1 MAKENGGIIGVVNTP
16 TTSVASGV
24 WSLKEQY
31 NARVGG
37 IWVNPIEATGGSEV
51 VTVGGYKYHLFDSSS
66 SFDVTNGG
74 DVEILVI
81 GAGGGGGSDGTS
93 TGNGGGGGAGAKEP
107 ASGYTTQTLTVG
119 NYTVTIASGGIASQ
133 SASTIGGTPSA
144 TSFAGTST
152 ISALGGG
159 GGGSFT
165 SPNNSAGG
173 AGGSGGGVYG
183 NRSGAGGTASGS
195 NTNIGGLAF
204 IGAPSYGAGGGG
216 GATSAGGQATS
227 TVGGSGGQ
235 GLTLTSIDS
244 NLTSANFTTFTG
256 MTVVCSGGGGAVDSG
271 GSSGGTAGT
280 GGGNG
285 AKGGVGTTV
294 ATSFGSGGGGGGL
307 DGDGFD
313 GLVIVRYAP

>member
-1 MAKENGGIIGVVNTP
+1 MAKQNGGIIGVVNTP
-16 TTSVASGV
+16 TTSIASGV

-31 NARVGG
+31 NARVGD
-37 IWVNPIEATGGSEV
+37 IWVKGISATGGSEI
-51 VTVGGYKYHLFDSSS
+51 VTVGGFKYHLFDASSTFS
-66 SFDVTNGG
+66 VTDGG
-74 DVEILVI
+74 NVEILVI
-81 GAGGGGGSDGTS
+81 GAGGGGGSDGSS

-107 ASGYTTQTLTVG
+107 ASGYTTQTLTSG

-133 SASTIGGTPSA
+133 SGSTIGGTPSA

-152 ISALGGG
+152 ISANGGG
-159 GGGSFT
+159 GGGSFS

-183 NRSGAGGTASGS
+183 NRTGSGGTASGS
-195 NTNIGGLAF
+195 NTNIGGTAF

-216 GATSAGGQATS
+216 GATAAGGQATS

-235 GLTLTSIDS
+235 GLTLTNIDS

-256 MTVVCSGGGGAVDSG
+256 MTVVCSGGGGAVDLG
-271 GSSGGTAGT
+271 GGTGGTAGT

-285 AKGGVGTTV
+285 GVNGGGAA

-307 DGDGFD
+307 DGDGFG
-313 GLVIVRYAP
+313 GLVIVRYAA